1 MPRGCEKASRLSLSL
16 TCGRGTGRNCLAVG
30 PGIGGAR
37 VAVRHVA
44 VVRSEPRVAHLAGL
58 PVAAACGSGWAP
70 RVRAY
75 EKMQHRADDDEDEG
89 SAKRERDTGGPGT
102 QFICNA
108 TAVSS
113 SDEITSMQTQAIN

>member
-16 TCGRGTGRNCLAVG
+16 TCGSGTGRNCLAVAATLLACQLLRERVG
-30 PGIGGAR
+30 PTGSRWVDTGA
-37 VAVRHVA
+37 
-44 VVRSEPRVAHLAGL
+44 
-58 PVAAACGSGWAP
+58 
-70 RVRAY
+70 
-75 EKMQHRADDDEDEG
+75 EDERMEYSETFPFG
-89 SAKRERDTGGPGT
+89 QRERDTGGPGP